1 MMKHYPQPQTP
12 ERLSSEFRP
21 QSGRKFSCRFFIL
34 QGIAGEA
41 PGELHGYCMMH
52 AVFADKETVCL
63 DCVPMTVYV
72 LVSERKL
79 AKSDG
84 QLIASF
90 LIDSPVKEYLFSV
103 TIK

>member
-1 MMKHYPQPQTP
+1 
-12 ERLSSEFRP
+12 
-21 QSGRKFSCRFFIL
+21 
-34 QGIAGEA
+34 
-41 PGELHGYCMMH
+41 MMH

-72 LVSERKL
+72 LVSERKRGEIGWP
-79 AKSDG
+79 ADT
-84 QLIASF
+84 SF

>member
-21 QSGRKFSCRFFIL
+21 QSDRKFSCRFFIL

-72 LVSERKL
+72 LVSERKRGEIGWPADSQL
-79 AKSDG
+79 SD
-84 QLIASF
+84 
-90 LIDSPVKEYLFSV
+90 
-103 TIK
+103 

>member
-1 MMKHYPQPQTP
+1 MRIEGNCKYDEALPSATNT
-12 ERLSSEFRP
+12 RKIIFRVQAP
-21 QSGRKFSCRFFIL
+21 KR

-72 LVSERKL
+72 LVSERKRGEIGWPADSQL
-79 AKSDG
+79 SD
-84 QLIASF
+84 
-90 LIDSPVKEYLFSV
+90 
-103 TIK
+103 

>member
-1 MMKHYPQPQTP
+1 MRIEGNCKYG
-12 ERLSSEFRP
+12 EALSSATNIRKIIFRP
-21 QSGRKFSCRFFIL
+21 KSGRKFSCRFFIS

-72 LVSERKL
+72 LVSERKRGEIGWP
-79 AKSDG
+79 ANS
-84 QLIASF
+84 QLP
-90 LIDSPVKEYLFSV
+90 D
-103 TIK
+103 